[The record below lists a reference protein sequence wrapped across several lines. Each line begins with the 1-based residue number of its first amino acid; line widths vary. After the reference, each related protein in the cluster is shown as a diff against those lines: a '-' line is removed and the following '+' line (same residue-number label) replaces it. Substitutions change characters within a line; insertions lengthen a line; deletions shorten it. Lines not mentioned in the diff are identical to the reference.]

1 MHDVTDSADGLRER
15 RRAETTRALIRAAR
29 RFTAEHGLAGFTVE
43 DLCAEADVSRRT
55 FFNYFASKDDAVLG
69 VPLERS
75 DAAAIARF
83 VAGGSDSPGLSPDLL
98 TELARLA
105 EERWRALD
113 IAPDTVQDLFRAVEK
128 EPRLLARLLELG
140 AEGEQFDARLIEQRE
155 SLPSGDLRAQV
166 ASQVVGAL
174 VRSAAGE
181 FLKPGNDDNFIEIF
195 ERRIGAARDLF
206 ASQNALMGTSE

>member
-1 MHDVTDSADGLRER
+1 MTSGLRER
-15 RRAETTRALIRAAR
+15 KKLATRQALHEAALR
-29 RFTAEHGLAGFTVE
+29 LVAEHGLASVSI
-43 DLCAEADVSRRT
+43 DDIAERADVSPRT

-69 VPLERS
+69 IPLERS

-83 VAGGSDSPGLSPDLL
+83 LTGGSGGPGISANLL
-98 TELARLA
+98 TDLALLA

-128 EPRLLARLLELG
+128 EPRLLARMLELG
-140 AEGEQFDARLIEQRE
+140 FEGEQFDARLIEQRE
-155 SLPSGDLRAQV
+155 NLLSGDLRAQV
-166 ASQVVGAL
+166 AAQVVGAL

-181 FLKPGNDDNFIEIF
+181 FLKPGNAESFTRIF

-206 ASQNALMGTSE
+206 ATQTAVMGTPE

>member
-1 MHDVTDSADGLRER
+1 MTDSAEGLRER
-15 RRAETTRALIRAAR
+15 RRAETTRTLIRAAR

-43 DLCAEADVSRRT
+43 ELCSEAAVSRRT

-69 VPLERS
+69 IPLERS

-83 VAGGSDSPGLSPDLL
+83 LAGASDDPGISPNLL
-98 TELARLA
+98 TDLALLA

-128 EPRLLARLLELG
+128 EPRLLARMLELG
-140 AEGEQFDARLIEQRE
+140 FEGEQFDARLIEQRE
-155 SLPSGDLRAQV
+155 NLLTGDLRAQV
-166 ASQVVGAL
+166 AAQVVGAL

-181 FLKPGNDDNFIEIF
+181 FLKPGNAESFIQIF

-206 ASQNALMGTSE
+206 ATQTALMGTPE

>member
-15 RRAETTRALIRAAR
+15 RRAETTRTLIRAAR

-83 VAGGSDSPGLSPDLL
+83 VTGGCGGPGLSPDLL

-128 EPRLLARLLELG
+128 EPRLLARMLELG

-155 SLPSGDLRAQV
+155 NLPSGDLRAQV

-181 FLKPGNDDNFIEIF
+181 FLKPGNDDTFIEIF
-195 ERRIGAARDLF
+195 ERRIAAARDLF

>member
-1 MHDVTDSADGLRER
+1 MIDSADGLRER
-15 RRAETTRALIRAAR
+15 RRADTTRTLIRAAR

-43 DLCAEADVSRRT
+43 ELCSEASVSRRT

-69 VPLERS
+69 IPLERS

-83 VAGGSDSPGLSPDLL
+83 LAGGQDDPGISPSLL
-98 TELARLA
+98 TDLALLA

-128 EPRLLARLLELG
+128 EPRLLARMLELG
-140 AEGEQFDARLIEQRE
+140 FEGEQFDARLIEQRE
-155 SLPSGDLRAQV
+155 NLPSEDLRAQV
-166 ASQVVGAL
+166 AAQVVGAL

-181 FLKPGNDDNFIEIF
+181 FLKPGNPDTFIQIF

-206 ASQNALMGTSE
+206 ATQTVLMGTPE

>member
-1 MHDVTDSADGLRER
+1 VTDSAEGLRER

-43 DLCAEADVSRRT
+43 ELCAEADVSRRT

-69 VPLERS
+69 VPIEKA
-75 DAAAIARF
+75 DAAAVARF
-83 VAGGSDSPGLSPDLL
+83 VAGGSDGPGRSPNLL
-98 TELARLA
+98 TDLAVLA

-113 IAPDTVQDLFRAVEK
+113 IAPDTVKDLFRAVEK
-128 EPRLLARLLELG
+128 EPRLLARMLELG
-140 AEGEQFDARLIEQRE
+140 VEGERADARLIEQRE
-155 SLPSGDLRAQV
+155 NLPPGDLRAEV
-166 ASQVVGAL
+166 AAQVVGAI

-181 FLKPGNDDNFIEIF
+181 FLGAADAGTFIDIF

-206 ASQNALMGTSE
+206 ATQTSSTGRPE

>member
-1 MHDVTDSADGLRER
+1 MTDSADGLRER

-29 RFTAEHGLAGFTVE
+29 HFTAEQGLAGFTVE
-43 DLCAEADVSRRT
+43 ELCAEADISRRT

-83 VAGGSDSPGLSPDLL
+83 LAGGSGGPGLSPDLL
-98 TELARLA
+98 TDLAMLA
-105 EERWRALD
+105 EARWRALD

-128 EPRLLARLLELG
+128 EPRLLARMLELG
-140 AEGEQFDARLIEQRE
+140 FEGEQFDARLIEQRE
-155 SLPSGDLRAQV
+155 NLLSGDLRAQV
-166 ASQVVGAL
+166 ASQLVGAL

-181 FLKPGNDDNFIEIF
+181 FLKPGNADTFIEIF

-206 ASQNALMGTSE
+206 VTQTALMGTPE

>member
-1 MHDVTDSADGLRER
+1 MTDSADGLRER
-15 RRAETTRALIRAAR
+15 RRADTTRSLIRAAR

-43 DLCAEADVSRRT
+43 ELCAEAAVSRRT

-69 VPLERS
+69 IPLERS
-75 DAAAIARF
+75 DAAAIERF
-83 VAGGSDSPGLSPDLL
+83 VAGGSGGTGLSPDLL
-98 TELARLA
+98 TDLAVLA

-140 AEGEQFDARLIEQRE
+140 AEGEKFDAGLIEQRE
-155 SLPSGDLRAQV
+155 GLAAGDLRAQV
-166 ASQVVGAL
+166 GAQVVGAL

-181 FLKPGNDDNFIEIF
+181 FLQPGNDDTFIEIF

-206 ASQNALMGTSE
+206 STQTALTTQQH

>member
-15 RRAETTRALIRAAR
+15 RRADTTRALIRAAR
-29 RFTAEHGLAGFTVE
+29 HFTAERGLAGFTVE
-43 DLCAEADVSRRT
+43 ELCSEAAVSRRT

-69 VPLERS
+69 IPLERS

-83 VAGGSDSPGLSPDLL
+83 LAGGAGGPGLSPDLL
-98 TELARLA
+98 TDLALLA

-128 EPRLLARLLELG
+128 EPRLLARMVELG
-140 AEGEQFDARLIEQRE
+140 FEGEQFDARLIEQRE
-155 SLPSGDLRAQV
+155 NLLNGDLRAEV
-166 ASQVVGAL
+166 AAQVVGAL

-181 FLKPGNDDNFIEIF
+181 FLKPGNPDTFIQIF

-206 ASQNALMGTSE
+206 ATQTAPMGPPE